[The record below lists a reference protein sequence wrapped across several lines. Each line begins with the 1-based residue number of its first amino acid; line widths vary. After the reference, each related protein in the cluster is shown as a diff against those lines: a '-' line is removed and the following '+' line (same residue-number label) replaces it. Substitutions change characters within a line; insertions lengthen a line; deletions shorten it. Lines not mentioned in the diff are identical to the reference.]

1 MSKRGVGVCLK
12 CLVANDHQPWGRNR
26 CALHD
31 PGRTILKQRCEL
43 IEENLKRARR
53 AAAKAEAAQA
63 AARKL
68 KLDERKKVRLNDFL
82 TQDGSVASGAVQ

>member
-1 MSKRGVGVCLK
+1 M
-12 CLVANDHQPWGRNR
+12 VANDHQPWGRNR
-26 CALHD
+26 CAPY